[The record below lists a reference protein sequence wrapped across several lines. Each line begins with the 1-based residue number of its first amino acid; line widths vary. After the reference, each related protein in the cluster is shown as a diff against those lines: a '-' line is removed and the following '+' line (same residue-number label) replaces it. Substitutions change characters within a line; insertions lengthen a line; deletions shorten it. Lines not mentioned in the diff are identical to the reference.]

1 MTEDQLEQETLAWL
15 AELGYAVH
23 GGYDIAH
30 DGPNPQRAS
39 YREVVLAF
47 RLREAILRLNPNIPT
62 AAREDALHRV
72 LDLGIPALLSA
83 NRAFHKL
90 LVSGVPVQYQKD
102 GETVGDFVRL
112 VDWSNAS
119 RNEFWAVNQ
128 FTIKG
133 PHHTRR
139 PDIILFVN
147 GLPLVLIELKNPAD
161 EAADIWKAYDQI
173 QTYKEQ
179 IPDVFQYNEVLLIAD
194 GTEARLG
201 SLSANAERFLQWR
214 TIDGVNLD
222 PLGEFNELETLVRGA
237 LDPKYLLDYLRYF
250 VLFEDDGQLLKK
262 IAGYHQFHAVRA
274 AIEHVVAASRPESP
288 ASIQGKGGVVW
299 HTQGSGKSITMT
311 CFAARVM
318 QEPAMQNPTIVVITD
333 RNDLDGQ
340 LFGVFSL
347 AQDLLRET
355 PVQASTRQEL
365 RQLLGNRP
373 SGGIVFATIQKF
385 MPGEDED
392 MFPVLSER
400 RNIVVVADEAHRTQY
415 GFEAKLKTKKVRTA
429 STGAVIA
436 SDGDHVSQAA
446 TAEFSPP
453 EYKTS
458 YQVGYAQHLR
468 DALPHATFV
477 AFTGTPVSSSDRD
490 TRAVFGDYIHV
501 YDMQQAKEDG
511 ATVAIYYES
520 RLAKLKLK
528 EEDLSLI
535 DDEVDELAEDEEES
549 TQAQLKSRWAALEKV
564 VGAEPRVAS
573 VAADLVNHFEERNKA
588 QDGKA
593 MVVTMSR
600 DICVH
605 LYNEITKLRPDWHS
619 DDPEQGAIK
628 IIMTGSAS
636 DKALLR
642 PHIYS
647 SQVKK
652 RLEKRFKDPSDPL
665 RMVIVRDMW
674 LTGFDAPCVH
684 TMYIDKPM
692 KGHNLMQAIARV
704 NRVFKDKQGGL
715 VVDYIG
721 IGNELKAAMK
731 EYTASK
737 GRGRPTVD
745 AHEALSVLLE
755 KRDVLHAMLHGYDWS
770 DFKTGGHKTLAG
782 AANHV
787 LGLISETKDKS
798 GKPVR
803 DGKKRFA
810 DTALAMSKAF
820 SLCCTLDEAKAV
832 RDEVAFLQAVK
843 VILTKRDIS
852 TQKKTDEQRDLA
864 IRQIINQAVVSES
877 VVDIFDAVGLEKPNI
892 GLLDEEFLAQVKN
905 LPEKNLAVELL
916 ERLLE
921 GEIKSKFA
929 TNVVQQKKFSDLL
942 SNVITRYQNRSI
954 ETAQVMEE
962 LVEMAKK
969 FKAAASR
976 GEQLGL
982 SDDEV
987 KFYDALAN
995 NESAVKELTDETLKK
1010 IAHELTENLKKNIT
1024 VDWAQRESVR
1034 ATLRLMVKRVLRKYK
1049 YPPDQADEAVELVLQ
1064 QVETLGESWS

>member
-1 MTEDQLEQETLAWL
+1 VTEDQLEQETLSWL
-15 AELGYAVH
+15 AELGYTVH
-23 GGYDIAH
+23 NGYDIAP
-30 DGPNPQRAS
+30 DGSHPQRAN
-39 YREVVLAF
+39 YREVLLTE
-47 RLREAILRLNPNIPT
+47 RLRQAIARFNPGIPST
-62 AAREDALHRV
+62 AREDALQRV
-72 LDLGIPALLSA
+72 LDLGIPSLLLA
-83 NRAFHKL
+83 NRALHKL
-90 LVSGVPVQYQKD
+90 LVAGVPVQYQQN
-102 GETVGDFVRL
+102 GHTIGDFVRL
-112 VDWSNAS
+112 IDWADVA

-128 FTIKG
+128 FSIKG
-133 PHHTRR
+133 AHHTRR

-147 GLPLVLIELKNPAD
+147 GLPLVLMELKNPAD
-161 EAADIWKAYDQI
+161 VAADLWKAYDQL
-173 QTYKEQ
+173 QTYKAQ
-179 IPDVFQYNEVLLIAD
+179 IPDLFHYNEVLVISD
-194 GTEARLG
+194 GTEARMG

-214 TIDGVNLD
+214 TIDGLQTD
-222 PLGEFNELETLVRGA
+222 PLGQFNELETLVRGA
-237 LDPKYLLDYLRYF
+237 LAPAYLLDYLRYF
-250 VLFEDDGQLLKK
+250 VLFEDDGQLVKK
-262 IAGYHQFHAVRA
+262 IAGYHQYHAVRA
-274 AIEHVVAASRPESP
+274 AIEQVVAASRPDSP
-288 ASIQGKGGVVW
+288 AQTQGKGGVVW

-347 AQDLLRET
+347 AQDLLRQT
-355 PVQASTRQEL
+355 PVQAHTRQEL

-373 SGGIVFATIQKF
+373 SGGIIFATIQKF

-392 MFPVLSER
+392 IFPVLSER
-400 RNIVVVADEAHRTQY
+400 RNIVVIADEAHRTQY
-415 GFEAKLKTKKVRTA
+415 GFQAKLKTRKLATTTGTGGAITA
-429 STGAVIA
+429 S
-436 SDGDHVSQAA
+436 
-446 TAEFSPP
+446 AEFAPP
-453 EYKTS
+453 AYSTR
-458 YQVGYAQHLR
+458 YQAGYAQHLR
-468 DALPHATFV
+468 DAFPYATFV
-477 AFTGTPVSSSDRD
+477 AFTGTPVSSTDRD

-528 EEDLSLI
+528 EADLSEL
-535 DDEVDELAEDEEES
+535 DEEVDELAEDEEEA

-564 VGAEPRVAS
+564 VGAEPRIAS
-573 VAADLVNHFEERNKA
+573 VAADLVAHFEQRNAA

-593 MVVTMSR
+593 MMVGMSR

-605 LYNEITKLRPDWHS
+605 LYNEIIQLRPDWHS
-619 DDPEQGAIK
+619 DDPEQGRIK

-642 PHIYS
+642 PHIYP
-647 SQVKK
+647 SQTKK
-652 RLEKRFKDPSDPL
+652 RLEKRFKDPTDPL
-665 RMVIVRDMW
+665 QLVIVRDMW

-684 TMYIDKPM
+684 TMYVDKPM

-721 IGNELKAAMK
+721 IGNELKAAMR

-745 AHEALSVLLE
+745 AHEALAVLLE
-755 KRDVLHAMLHGYDWS
+755 KLDVLRAMLHGFNYS
-770 DFKTGGHKTLAG
+770 GFKTGGHKTLAG

-787 LGLISETKDKS
+787 LGLPPVPGSPQDKS
-798 GKPVR
+798 AR

-810 DTALAMSKAF
+810 DTALAMSRAF

-843 VILTKRDIS
+843 VILTKRDLS
-852 TQKKTDEQRDLA
+852 QQKKTDEQRDLA
-864 IRQIINQAVVSES
+864 IRQIINQAVVSDS

-892 GLLDEEFLAQVKN
+892 GLLDEGFLQQVQK

-929 TNVVQQKKFSDLL
+929 TNVVQQRKFSDLL
-942 SNVITRYQNRSI
+942 SNVISRYQNRSI
-954 ETAQVMEE
+954 ETAQVMEQ
-962 LVEMAKK
+962 LVAMAHQ
-969 FKAAASR
+969 FQQAASR

-982 SDDEV
+982 SEDEI
-987 KFYDALAN
+987 KFYDALAH
-995 NESAVKELTDETLKK
+995 NESAVLQLTDETLKK
-1010 IAHELTENLKKNIT
+1010 IAHELTENLKKTSPLIGRS
-1024 VDWAQRESVR
+1024 AK
-1034 ATLRLMVKRVLRKYK
+1034 ACA
-1049 YPPDQADEAVELVLQ
+1049 PPC
-1064 QVETLGESWS
+1064 G